1 MDIRN
6 ANIGI
11 IGSTGAVGV
20 EALKLLSELA
30 HPVDKIQLFASER
43 SKGKKVPY
51 LGSELT
57 VKTSSDE
64 SFKEID
70 VALISV
76 SSEVSKELA
85 PQIVKNGGVVIDD
98 GSAYRMEKNVP
109 LVVPEINETDLE
121 FHEGII
127 SIPNCTTTPLV
138 MVIDAINSISKV
150 SKVIVSTYQAVSG
163 TGKEAVNELIN
174 QQSGDQSTN
183 VYDFPIANNIFPHVD
198 DFMPDGFTKEEHKMI
213 NESKK
218 ILHDN
223 DIEIIPTCVRVPVK
237 IGHSESL
244 TITLKNEISLE
255 DIKKV
260 VREYS
265 GITLLDQSDEIP
277 YPMPLYAE
285 GKKDVF
291 VGRIRKSLNNS
302 KELNLWLSCDNLIK
316 GAAYNALQILES
328 MIKKDLIKL
337 GKG

>member
-20 EALKLLSELA
+20 EALKLLSEIA
-30 HPVDKIQLFASER
+30 HPADKIHLFASER

-51 LGSELT
+51 LNSELT

-70 VALISV
+70 VGLISV

-121 FHEGII
+121 FHEGIV

-150 SKVIVSTYQAVSG
+150 GKVIVSTYQAVSG

-223 DIEIIPTCVRVPVK
+223 EIEIIPTCVRVPVK

-244 TITLKNEISLE
+244 TISLKNEISLE

-260 VREYS
+260 VSEYS

-277 YPMPLYAE
+277 YPMPLFAE

>member
-1 MDIRN
+1 MLSFIY
-6 ANIGI
+6 ILVLVGV
-11 IGSTGAVGV
+11 AVG
-20 EALKLLSELA
+20 
-30 HPVDKIQLFASER
+30 F
-43 SKGKKVPY
+43 
-51 LGSELT
+51 
-57 VKTSSDE
+57 
-64 SFKEID
+64 
-70 VALISV
+70 
-76 SSEVSKELA
+76 
-85 PQIVKNGGVVIDD
+85 
-98 GSAYRMEKNVP
+98 
-109 LVVPEINETDLE
+109 
-121 FHEGII
+121 
-127 SIPNCTTTPLV
+127 LV
-138 MVIDAINSISKV
+138 MLIDAINSISKV
-150 SKVIVSTYQAVSG
+150 GKVIVSTYQAVSG

-223 DIEIIPTCVRVPVK
+223 EIEIIPTCVRVPVK

-244 TITLKNEISLE
+244 TISLKNEISIE

-260 VREYS
+260 LSEYS

-277 YPMPLYAE
+277 YPMPLFAE

>member
-20 EALKLLSELA
+20 EALKLLSEIA
-30 HPVDKIQLFASER
+30 HPAEKIQLFASER
-43 SKGKKVPY
+43 SKGKKVSY
-51 LGSELT
+51 LNSELT

-70 VALISV
+70 VGLISV

-121 FHEGII
+121 FHEGIV

-138 MVIDAINSISKV
+138 MVIDAINSISEV
-150 SKVIVSTYQAVSG
+150 GKVIVSTYQAVSG

-223 DIEIIPTCVRVPVK
+223 EIEIIPTCVRVPVK

-244 TITLKNEISLE
+244 TISLKNEISLE

-260 VREYS
+260 LSEYS

-277 YPMPLYAE
+277 YPMPLFAE

-291 VGRIRKSLNNS
+291 VGRIRKSLHNS

>member
-1 MDIRN
+1 MDIRI

-20 EALKLLSELA
+20 EALKLLSEIA
-30 HPVDKIQLFASER
+30 HPADKIQLFASER

-51 LGSELT
+51 LNSELT
-57 VKTSSDE
+57 VMTSSDE

-70 VALISV
+70 VGLISV

-150 SKVIVSTYQAVSG
+150 GKVVVSTYQAVSG

-223 DIEIIPTCVRVPVK
+223 EIEIIPTCVRVPVK

-244 TITLKNEISLE
+244 TISLKNEISLE

-260 VREYS
+260 VSEYS

-277 YPMPLYAE
+277 YPMPLFAE

>member
-1 MDIRN
+1 M
-6 ANIGI
+6 
-11 IGSTGAVGV
+11 
-20 EALKLLSELA
+20 
-30 HPVDKIQLFASER
+30 
-43 SKGKKVPY
+43 
-51 LGSELT
+51 T

-70 VALISV
+70 VGLISV

-121 FHEGII
+121 FHEGIV

-150 SKVIVSTYQAVSG
+150 GKVIVSTYQAVSG

-223 DIEIIPTCVRVPVK
+223 EIEIIPTCVRVPVK

-244 TITLKNEISLE
+244 TISLKNEISIE

-260 VREYS
+260 LSEYS

-277 YPMPLYAE
+277 YPMPLFAE

>member
-20 EALKLLSELA
+20 EALKLLSEIA
-30 HPVDKIQLFASER
+30 HPADKIQLFASER

-51 LGSELT
+51 LNSELT

-70 VALISV
+70 VGLISV

-150 SKVIVSTYQAVSG
+150 GKVVVSTYQAVSG

-223 DIEIIPTCVRVPVK
+223 EIEIIPTCVRVPVK

-244 TITLKNEISLE
+244 TITLKEEISLE

-260 VREYS
+260 VSEYS
-265 GITLLDQSDEIP
+265 GITLLNQSDEIP
-277 YPMPLYAE
+277 YPMPLFAE

>member
-20 EALKLLSELA
+20 EALKLLSEIA
-30 HPVDKIQLFASER
+30 HPADKIQLFASER
-43 SKGKKVPY
+43 SKGKKVSY
-51 LGSELT
+51 LNSELT

-70 VALISV
+70 VGLISV

-109 LVVPEINETDLE
+109 LVVPEINEIDLE
-121 FHEGII
+121 FHEGIV

-150 SKVIVSTYQAVSG
+150 GKVIVSTYQAVSG

-183 VYDFPIANNIFPHVD
+183 VYHFPIANNIFPHVD

-223 DIEIIPTCVRVPVK
+223 EIEIIPTCVRVPVK

-244 TITLKNEISLE
+244 TISLKNEISIE
-255 DIKKV
+255 AIKKV
-260 VREYS
+260 LSEYS

-277 YPMPLYAE
+277 YPMPLFAE

>member
-1 MDIRN
+1 MDISN

-20 EALKLLSELA
+20 EALKLLSEIA
-30 HPVDKIQLFASER
+30 HPADKIQLFASER
-43 SKGKKVPY
+43 SKGKKVSY
-51 LGSELT
+51 LNSELT

-64 SFKEID
+64 SFREID
-70 VALISV
+70 VGLISV

-121 FHEGII
+121 FHEGIV

-150 SKVIVSTYQAVSG
+150 GKVIVSTYQAVSG

-223 DIEIIPTCVRVPVK
+223 EIEIIPTCVRVPVK

-244 TITLKNEISLE
+244 TITLKEEISLE

-260 VREYS
+260 VSGYS
-265 GITLLDQSDEIP
+265 GITLLNQSDEIP
-277 YPMPLYAE
+277 YPMPLFAE

>member
-6 ANIGI
+6 SNIGI

-150 SKVIVSTYQAVSG
+150 GKVIVSTYQAVSG

-277 YPMPLYAE
+277 YPMPLFAE

>member
-20 EALKLLSELA
+20 EALKLLSEIV
-30 HPVDKIQLFASER
+30 HPAEKIQLFASER
-43 SKGKKVPY
+43 SKGKKVSY
-51 LGSELT
+51 LNSELT

-70 VALISV
+70 VGLISV

-121 FHEGII
+121 FHEGIV

-138 MVIDAINSISKV
+138 MIIDAINSISKV
-150 SKVIVSTYQAVSG
+150 GKVIVSTYQAVSG

-223 DIEIIPTCVRVPVK
+223 EIEIIPTCVRVPVK

-244 TITLKNEISLE
+244 TISLKNEISLE

-260 VREYS
+260 LSEYS

-277 YPMPLYAE
+277 YPMPLFAE